1 MKWSINTSVTKI
13 FSRDTNILSP
23 KHQILHIF
31 GLSAPS
37 MTGLHMSLNYSQ
49 PNVKKMVCPKIC
61 GSDMINMINMS
72 RNLCQC
78 IKFI

>member
-13 FSRDTNILSP
+13 FSRDTNILPP
-23 KHQILHIF
+23 KHQILNIF

-49 PNVKKMVCPKIC
+49 PNVQKMVCPKMC
-61 GSDMINMINMS
+61 GSDS
-72 RNLCQC
+72 VEG
-78 IKFI
+78 K